1 MVTEDRPYKIWLYG
15 ETVRMGSVKPWL
27 YMKTVEDREDKSM
40 AIWGS

>member
-1 MVTEDRPYKIWLYG
+1 MDTEDRKYKMLLYG
-15 ETVRMGSVKPWL
+15 ETVRIGRVTPWL